1 MSREFNERDAIFNLQ
16 TYLRA
21 QVLKNPSA
29 PTLAVDGIFD
39 DTTKNALIDFQLVNS
54 LPPTGVADRATWDLL
69 YSQYLEIIDENSLP
83 DPIIPFPSYPKDYTI
98 KRGEKSFLVAILQ
111 YMINEIGIIYNVFD
125 TLEIDGEYGEATEK
139 IVKDFQ
145 ERNFLAP
152 TGEVNRATWSALAKI
167 YNLSLHY
174 IDQY

>member
-1 MSREFNERDAIFNLQ
+1 MSRIFNERDAILNLQ

-39 DTTKNALIDFQLVNS
+39 DATKNALLDFQLANS
-54 LPPTGVADRATWDLL
+54 LSPTGVADRATWDLL
-69 YSQYLEIIDENSLP
+69 YSQYLEIMDESSLP
-83 DPIIPFPSYPKDYTI
+83 DPIIFFPSYPKDYAI
-98 KRGEKSFLVAILQ
+98 GRGEKSFLVAILQ

-125 TLEIDGEYGEATEK
+125 TLEIDGVYGEATEK